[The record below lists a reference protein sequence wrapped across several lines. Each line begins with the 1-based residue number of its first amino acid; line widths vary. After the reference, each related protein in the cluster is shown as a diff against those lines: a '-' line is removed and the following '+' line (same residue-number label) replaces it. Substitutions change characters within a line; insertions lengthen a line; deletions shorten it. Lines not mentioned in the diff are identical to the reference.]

1 MELLLWLFWCNTMKP
16 TRKELLDDIDIC
28 ILKLK
33 CLKVDCEKNVK
44 NGEYNSAEVLRVK
57 QDVKKILRRF

>member
-1 MELLLWLFWCNTMKP
+1 MKP
-16 TRKELLDDIDIC
+16 TRKELLDSIDKC

-33 CLKVDCEKNVK
+33 CLKVDCEKNAK

>member
-1 MELLLWLFWCNTMKP
+1 MKP
-16 TRKELLDDIDIC
+16 TRRELLDGIDKC

-33 CLKVDCEKNVK
+33 CLKVDCEKNAK
-44 NGEYNSAEVLRVK
+44 NGEYNSSEVLRVK